1 MTEHSHHQQA
11 PIGNIPLAAI
21 IIDPA
26 IQQRADGIDPDLVAD
41 YSDGIA
47 EWIKYAPVTVF
58 SSKGEHWLA
67 DGFHRVEAGIQAKL
81 SELPCIIYSGGQRD
95 ALKFACK
102 ANVTHGA
109 RRTNADK
116 RKAVNTLLDDPEWSA
131 VTQREIAIAAGVSH
145 VFVGKIQNERKHTA
159 EAAPGAL
166 VTLPDDAQPDPREP
180 SPAIIGA
187 APDHPPATPPAAEAA
202 PGTLATLPDD
212 AQPDPREPSP
222 PIIGAAP
229 DHPPATPPA
238 AEAAPADPSP
248 ASYPKPLA
256 DLARQLVN
264 KANKIADAIYHNK
277 PTEPTIKSL
286 DDLEMIVGKLLGK
299 LKTIADQSKNERT

>member
-180 SPAIIGA
+180 SP
-187 APDHPPATPPAAEAA
+187 
-202 PGTLATLPDD
+202 
-212 AQPDPREPSP
+212 